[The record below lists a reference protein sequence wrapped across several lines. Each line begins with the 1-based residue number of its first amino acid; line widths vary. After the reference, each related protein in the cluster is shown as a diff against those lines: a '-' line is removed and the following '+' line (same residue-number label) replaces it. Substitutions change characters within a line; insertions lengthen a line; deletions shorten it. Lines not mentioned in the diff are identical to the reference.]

1 MPVIESENLLII
13 FSTRIR
19 GYLSMRLLIYLLII
33 SIVVVGSSGI
43 GIYLIESPHEDAQ
56 ITTLIDAFWWAS
68 ATVTTVGYGD
78 VVPVTEL
85 GRTIGIALMFI
96 GISIIGTFISALG
109 ARLVGS
115 RLKKHESVE
124 SSTKS
129 LIIKKINEIEN
140 LERHEVDLLVNMVK
154 DLHDELRSDKKK

>member
-1 MPVIESENLLII
+1 MVI
-13 FSTRIR
+13 
-19 GYLSMRLLIYLLII
+19 
-33 SIVVVGSSGI
+33 GSSGI

-56 ITTLIDAFWWAS
+56 ITNLIDAFWWAA

-85 GRTIGIALMFI
+85 GRLMGIALMFV

-109 ARLVGS
+109 ATLIGS
-115 RLKKHESVE
+115 RLKKHETVE

-129 LIIKKINEIEN
+129 LIIKKINNIED
-140 LERHEVDLLVNMVK
+140 LERHEVELLISMVK
-154 DLHDELRSDKKK
+154 DLHDEVKNNSKSDR

>member
-1 MPVIESENLLII
+1 MISVLVIG
-13 FSTRIR
+13 T
-19 GYLSMRLLIYLLII
+19 
-33 SIVVVGSSGI
+33 SGI

-56 ITTLIDAFWWAS
+56 ITNLIDAFWWAS

-85 GRTIGIALMFI
+85 GRLVGIVLMFV

-109 ARLVGS
+109 ALLIGS

-129 LIIKKINEIEN
+129 LIIKKINDIEN
-140 LERHEVDLLVNMVK
+140 LEKNEVELLISMVK
-154 DLHDELRSDKKK
+154 DLHDEAKTNDKRN